1 MLDELVAIWLV
12 GLLPRSR
19 DTLLIAQ
26 WDEGFHWALV
36 TAAGNAETARMH
48 SDVTERI
55 RVTRRLDFIN

>member
-1 MLDELVAIWLV
+1 M
-12 GLLPRSR
+12 
-19 DTLLIAQ
+19 LLIAQ
-26 WDEGFHWALV
+26 WDEGFCWALV

>member
-1 MLDELVAIWLV
+1 MLDELAAIWLV

-26 WDEGFHWALV
+26 WDEGFHWAMV
-36 TAAGNAETARMH
+36 TARMH

-55 RVTRRLDFIN
+55 RVTRRLDFTKQPRIDAT